1 MPLDPGI
8 ATMLERYEAEGP
20 PALSDLSVA
29 DVRAFS
35 SRDAAR
41 VSEPGAQVAS
51 VDDAVVPAAAGP
63 VAVRVYRPLGSP
75 PGPPA
80 ALVWMHGGGFVA
92 GDLETADPTARDLCA
107 GAGVVVVSVD
117 YPLAPEHPFPA
128 APVACLEVTAWVVD
142 NAEELGIDPERVAV
156 GGESAGGNLAAAV
169 SQLARERGGPPVAFQ
184 LLVCPVV
191 DHLAS
196 FPSVKENGEGYLLTA
211 EALAWFSGHY
221 AGQADIDDRDPMMSP
236 IYAADL
242 SGLPPAL
249 IITAEYDP
257 LRDEGEAYGMR
268 LRQAGVAVQTT
279 RYDGVIHG
287 FFAMAKITP
296 RAREALSEA
305 VGALRMALAST

>member
-1 MPLDPGI
+1 MPLDQGI
-8 ATMLERYEAEGP
+8 AKMLERYEAEDAP
-20 PALSDLSVA
+20 DLSELSVA
-29 DVRAFS
+29 DVRTFVAG
-35 SRDAAR
+35 DAAR

-51 VDDAVVPAAAGP
+51 VDGADVPTASGP
-63 VAVRVYRPLGSP
+63 VPVRLYRPLGVP
-75 PGPPA
+75 PGPLG

-92 GDLETADPTARDLCA
+92 GNLETADPTARDLCA
-107 GAGVVVVSVD
+107 GAGMVLVSVD

-128 APVACLEVTAWVVD
+128 APEACLEVITWMID
-142 NAEELGIDPERVAV
+142 HAEELGIDPRRVAA
-156 GGESAGGNLAAAV
+156 GGDSAGGNLAAAV
-169 SQLARERGGPPVAFQ
+169 SQLARDRGGPPVAFQ
-184 LLVCPVV
+184 LLVYPVV

-221 AGQADIDDRDPMMSP
+221 AGQADIDDRDPVMSP

-249 IITAEYDP
+249 IITAEFDP

-287 FFAMAKITP
+287 FLAMTKITP
-296 RAREALSEA
+296 RAREALGEA
-305 VGALRMALAST
+305 VGALRMALA